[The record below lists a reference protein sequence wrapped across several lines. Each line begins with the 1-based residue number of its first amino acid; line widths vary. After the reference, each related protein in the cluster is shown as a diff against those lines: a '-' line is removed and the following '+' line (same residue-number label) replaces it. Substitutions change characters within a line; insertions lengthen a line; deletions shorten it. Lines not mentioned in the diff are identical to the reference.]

1 MHYNL
6 TVARK
11 CFVLYSHVTRE
22 ADDAGS
28 HAYRIHRDYNN
39 YNGLKPVLVHL
50 CTLCALAT
58 KGMYAC
64 QNFVSEI
71 AKIRFK
77 DFFTYLT
84 LLSAKPFDVGE
95 NLAIEIFLI
104 PNEFKTSRKVL
115 LEKQGPLADKIFLTL
130 KKGKIAYLEI

>member
-1 MHYNL
+1 MCTICVL
-6 TVARK
+6 TI
-11 CFVLYSHVTRE
+11 S
-22 ADDAGS
+22 
-28 HAYRIHRDYNN
+28 
-39 YNGLKPVLVHL
+39 
-50 CTLCALAT
+50 
-58 KGMYAC
+58 GMYAC

-95 NLAIEIFLI
+95 NLAIEIFSI

-115 LEKQGPLADKIFLTL
+115 LEKHGPLSDKIFLTL
-130 KKGKIAYLEI
+130 KKGKIAYLKMYITSSEVFDFKGNAHNKSDKGQTIINI